1 MDAIFL
7 LGVLVIAIA
16 IGGLVLILGHN
27 PQRPQTS
34 EEKIEGTDF
43 IPSQMFMGTDGQNGL
58 AVNERTQLICLL
70 TSPTTS
76 PRLLPST
83 DLLGSYLMKNGELL
97 GEGKRSYPKE
107 IVTFTNELQR
117 QKESL
122 VAGLHMDSTNGS
134 TQRINLL
141 IVVHDEEDPFH
152 VVNFLDMETKEG
164 GILYE
169 KALSTATH
177 WHYIL
182 DGLILE
188 ADKLSR
194 LQPDMAQEKEM
205 AGAAP

>member
-27 PQRPQTS
+27 PQRQQTS
-34 EEKIEGTDF
+34 EEKIEETDF

-70 TSPTTS
+70 TSPATS
-76 PRLLPST
+76 PRLLPSS

-122 VAGLHMDSTNGS
+122 VAGLHMASTNGS
-134 TQRINLL
+134 TQRIDLL
-141 IVVHDEEDPFH
+141 VVVHDQEEPIH
-152 VVNFLDMETKEG
+152 IVNFLDMETKEG

-169 KALSTATH
+169 KALSAATH
-177 WHYIL
+177 WHHVL

-188 ADKLSR
+188 ADKLAR
-194 LQPDMAQEKEM
+194 LQSDMSQAKEM
-205 AGAAP
+205 AGAAT